1 MPKAPPDIPVR
12 KSSREQSTGIGATQK
27 YDAAQIDKLE
37 GLEAVRKRPGMYIG
51 DPDERGLHHMV
62 FEVLDNSIDEH
73 LAGFC
78 SKIEVAVHVDGS
90 VSVRDNGRGIPV
102 DIHPKWKMPAVE
114 LVLTNLHAGGK
125 FGQGAYK
132 YSGGLH
138 GVGAKCTNA
147 LSEWFKVEV
156 SRDGKVH
163 HMAFAKGKTTQ
174 KLEVIGEVKNKK
186 TTGTLITFAPDPTI
200 FTITTEFK
208 FERLATRLR
217 ELAFL
222 NPGLEITLEDERVD
236 PPKKETFLYKHGIEE
251 FVKQLGENKQV
262 LHPKP
267 IVIERQ
273 RDEVFVDVVMQY
285 NDSYND
291 QILPFANS
299 IPNPDGGTH
308 LTGFR
313 SALTKAV
320 NQYAKSNNLS
330 KEKDP
335 SISGDDVREGL
346 IAVLSIKLPNPR
358 FESQTKVKLVNTEID
373 GIVNSAVYEG
383 LMTFFDQHPPVARR
397 IFDKVLTA
405 ARAREAARK
414 ARETIR
420 KGALTGGGLPGKLAD
435 CSERDPEFTELY
447 IVEGDSAGGSA
458 KQGRDRRY
466 QAILPIRGK
475 LINVEKA
482 REDQFLKNNEIQ
494 AMITAIGTGIG
505 KPREENGDGNGKQ
518 EEGRFD
524 ISKLRYGRIIIMTDA
539 DVDGSHIRTLLL
551 TFFFRQMTELVRSGK
566 IYIAQPPLYQIKR
579 KKREEYVDDD
589 AQLNKI
595 LITLGAE
602 DVRLKNLADKKE
614 ITAAQLK
621 DILETLQKLAKLSE
635 AVRRHGGDFESF
647 LGERNSKSGK
657 LPTYLVKVRD
667 GNDETVHYFHDE
679 KSVRK
684 FHNENVDLNLFD
696 EEIGQ
701 ELLPLGDGAPAAK
714 TNGSPKRRAKL
725 VELHESAAIE
735 KIIAE
740 LARKGLKVDHYAASD
755 KPIFELIEGEGDKA
769 QSHPLFSIPEILQKI
784 LEIGRR
790 GVQIKRFKGLGEMNA
805 KELFETT
812 MNPEKRKLLKV
823 DLNDDNAVDADK
835 MFTILMGDV
844 VEPRR
849 QFIEDNAL
857 NVRNL
862 DV

>member
-1 MPKAPPDIPVR
+1 MPKTDDELPA
-12 KSSREQSTGIGATQK
+12 KFSSSDRMTGVDTSQK

-78 SKIEVAVHVDGS
+78 SKIDVTIHVDGS

-138 GVGAKCTNA
+138 GVGAKCVNA
-147 LSEWFKVEV
+147 LSDWFKVEV
-156 SRDGKVH
+156 TREGKVY
-163 HMAFAKGKTTQ
+163 HMAFERGKTTQ
-174 KLEVIGEVKNKK
+174 KLAIIGEVKNKK
-186 TTGTLITFAPDPTI
+186 NTGTLVTFLPDPTI

-222 NPGLEITLEDERVD
+222 NPGLEIVLVDERSAAA
-236 PPKKETFLYKHGIEE
+236 KKELFYYKHGIEE
-251 FVKQLGENKQV
+251 FVRQLGENKQV
-262 LHPKP
+262 IHPKP
-267 IVIERQ
+267 IIILRQ
-273 RDEVFVDVVMQY
+273 RDEVFIDCVLQY

-313 SALTKAV
+313 TALTRAI
-320 NQYAKSNNLS
+320 NQYARSNALV

-346 IAVLSIKLPNPR
+346 VCVLSIKLPNPR

-373 GIVNSAVYEG
+373 GVVNSVVYDG
-383 LMTFFDQHPPVARR
+383 LMTYLDQNPPIARR
-397 IFDKVLTA
+397 IFEKVLTA

-435 CSERDPEFTELY
+435 CSERDPELTELY

-482 REDQFLKNNEIQ
+482 RIDQFLKNNEIQ
-494 AMITAIGTGIG
+494 SMITAIGTGIG
-505 KPREENGDGNGKQ
+505 KPKEDGNGK
-518 EEGRFD
+518 EEGNFD
-524 ISKLRYGRIIIMTDA
+524 IAKLRYGRIIIMTDA

-551 TFFFRQMTELVRSGK
+551 TFFFRQMTELVRAGR

-589 AQLNKI
+589 VQLNKI
-595 LITLGAE
+595 LISLGAE
-602 DVRLKNLADKKE
+602 DVRLKNLADNKE
-614 ITAAQLK
+614 VTAAQLK
-621 DILETLQKLAKLSE
+621 DILESLGRLAKLSE
-635 AVRRHGGDFESF
+635 AIRRHGGDFESF
-647 LGERNSKSGK
+647 LAQRAKKSGK
-657 LPTYLVKVRD
+657 LPNYLVKVRD
-667 GNDETVHYFHDE
+667 GNEEAVHYFHDE
-679 KSVRK
+679 NAVRE
-684 FHNENVDLNLFD
+684 FHEENLDLNLFD
-696 EEIGQ
+696 TEMGQ
-701 ELLPLGDGAPAAK
+701 ELLPLTSGPVK
-714 TNGSPKRRAKL
+714 TNGATRRRGKL
-725 VELHESAAIE
+725 VELHESTTIQ
-735 KIIAE
+735 KLIAE

-755 KPIFELIEGEGDKA
+755 RPIFELIEGEGDRA
-769 QSHPLFSIPEILQKI
+769 VSHPLFSIPEILQKI

-790 GVQIKRFKGLGEMNA
+790 GVQIKRFKSLGEMNA

-823 DLNDDNAVDADK
+823 DLNEDNAVDADK
-835 MFTILMGDV
+835 MFTILMGDI